1 MDPDDEDYEKYTNLL
16 QSEIEI
22 LKETF
27 ENNVRDSTII
37 EIYDK
42 FYSSNSPVSMS
53 SNNSEIDSY
62 ETHYMDDFEN
72 MKEFTIEKQITDN
85 FSNNNYSNELD
96 MLISYIRGYKTAYL
110 FANYI
115 MRSRF
120 NFLTM
125 TSILFTASIS
135 IFTPFIGQTKWSTGL
150 IVILNALTTMMIS
163 IIKQL
168 QLESSA
174 DIFYDRSLQYEKI
187 ETALEYRNNIIMF
200 IEDETQKKEHIMN
213 KITDIESEIV
223 KIKES
228 DKIEIPRIIKHEF
241 PLIVHLNVFS
251 FIKKM
256 HVIKKSLIEK
266 LMVVK
271 KEAKYIFRK
280 RNRNKTT
287 TSRESKRLQYLT
299 ELKESIKTEL
309 NYCMNAYDY
318 MNDLITREINVIDFR
333 RYWYRWI
340 QPFVSKE
347 PPKKYCNPIVDDYI
361 KFIIQP

>member
-1 MDPDDEDYEKYTNLL
+1 MDTDDDDDKKYSNLL

-27 ENNVRDSTII
+27 ENNLHDSNII

-53 SNNSEIDSY
+53 SNNSEISDY
-62 ETHYMDDFEN
+62 ETYYKDDFEN
-72 MKEFTIEKQITDN
+72 IKEFTIEKQITDN
-85 FSNNNYSNELD
+85 FSINNYSNELD

-135 IFTPFIGQTKWSTGL
+135 IFTPFIGQTEWSIGL

-174 DIFYDRSLQYEKI
+174 DIFYDRALQYEKI
-187 ETALEYRNNIIMF
+187 ETALEYKNNMIIF
-200 IEDETQKKEHIMN
+200 IVDETQKREHIMN

-228 DKIEIPRIIKHEF
+228 DKIEIPSIIKYEF

-256 HVIKKSLIEK
+256 HIIKKSLIEK
-266 LMVVK
+266 LMVAK

-280 RNRNKTT
+280 RNRNKTI

-299 ELKESIKTEL
+299 ELKDSIKTDL

-318 MNDLITREINVIDFR
+318 MNDLITREINIIDFR

-340 QPFVSKE
+340 QSFVRKTQ
-347 PPKKYCNPIVDDYI
+347 KKYCNPIVDEYI
-361 KFIIQP
+361 KFITQP

>member
-1 MDPDDEDYEKYTNLL
+1 MSTYSDDDDDDKKYTELL
-16 QSEIEI
+16 QREIRI
-22 LKETF
+22 LNETLQP
-27 ENNVRDSTII
+27 NNQESNMI

-42 FYSSNSPVSMS
+42 FYSGNSPLSMS
-53 SNNSEIDSY
+53 SNNSDSGENSVENEFAID
-62 ETHYMDDFEN
+62 
-72 MKEFTIEKQITDN
+72 KQITDN
-85 FSNNNYSNELD
+85 FSNKNYSNELD
-96 MLISYIRGYKTAYL
+96 MLITYIRGYKTSYL
-110 FANYI
+110 YANYV

-125 TSILFTASIS
+125 TSILFTSSIS
-135 IFTPFIGQTKWSTGL
+135 IFTPFVGETKWSTIL
-150 IVILNALTTMMIS
+150 IVVLNALTTMMIS

-174 DIFYDRSLQYEKI
+174 DIFYDRALQYEKI
-187 ETALEYRNNIIMF
+187 ETALEYKNNMIMF

-213 KITDIESEIV
+213 KITDIECEIF

-228 DKIEIPRIIKHEF
+228 DKIEIPSIIKYEF

-251 FIKKM
+251 FIKKN

-266 LMVVK
+266 LMVAK

-280 RNRNKTT
+280 RARNKTI
-287 TSRESKRLQYLT
+287 TSREAKRLQYLT
-299 ELKESIKTEL
+299 ELKESIKTDL

-318 MNDLITREINVIDFR
+318 MNDLITREINIIDFR

-340 QPFVSKE
+340 QLFLGE
-347 PPKKYCNPIVDDYI
+347 PQKKYYNPVVDDYI
-361 KFIIQP
+361 KFITQP